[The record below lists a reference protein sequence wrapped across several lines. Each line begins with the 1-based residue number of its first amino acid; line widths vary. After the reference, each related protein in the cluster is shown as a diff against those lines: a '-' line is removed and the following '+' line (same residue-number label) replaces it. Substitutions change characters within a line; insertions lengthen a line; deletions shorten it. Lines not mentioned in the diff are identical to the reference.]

1 MNKTK
6 KITDIVMNI
15 LLYLFLVVAVIT
27 VILTIFSKKDTD
39 GASELFGYQMRIVTS
54 DSMAECE
61 YTDVS
66 DFQIKS
72 IPLRSMVFVKTM
84 PKDARAAEEWYR
96 SLRVGDVLTFR
107 YVYTTQITIT
117 HRITAITEKASGG
130 FLIELAGDNKNSE
143 TGQLIQT
150 IDTSIPQNTNY
161 VIGKVVGQAYLFGV
175 ILSFLMQPVG
185 MVLIIILP
193 CVLII
198 ALEVTKIVKAFTADK
213 KQQELAEKE
222 EKERE
227 LEELRSRL
235 AALEQEKNEII
246 KAQAPA
252 DKTEGKEE

>member
-1 MNKTK
+1 MDKSKKT
-6 KITDIVMNI
+6 TDILMNI
-15 LLYLFLVVAVIT
+15 LLYLFLAVAIIT
-27 VILTIFSKKDTD
+27 VILTLFSKKDAD
-39 GASELFGYQMRIVTS
+39 GASELFGCQMRIVTS
-54 DSMAECE
+54 DSMAACE

-66 DFQIKS
+66 NFQIKS

-84 PKDARAAEEWYR
+84 PKDARAAQDWYR

-185 MVLIIILP
+185 MVLVIILP

-198 ALEVTKIVKAFTADK
+198 ALEVTKIVKAFAADK

>member
-1 MNKTK
+1 M
-6 KITDIVMNI
+6 
-15 LLYLFLVVAVIT
+15 
-27 VILTIFSKKDTD
+27 
-39 GASELFGYQMRIVTS
+39 
-54 DSMAECE
+54 
-61 YTDVS
+61 
-66 DFQIKS
+66 
-72 IPLRSMVFVKTM
+72 
-84 PKDARAAEEWYR
+84 
-96 SLRVGDVLTFR
+96 
-107 YVYTTQITIT
+107 
-117 HRITAITEKASGG
+117 
-130 FLIELAGDNKNSE
+130 
-143 TGQLIQT
+143 
-150 IDTSIPQNTNY
+150 
-161 VIGKVVGQAYLFGV
+161 GQAYLFGV

-198 ALEVTKIVKAFTADK
+198 ALEVAKIVKAFTADK